1 MEFLKDKRKKKLFII
16 FTSII
21 TTLVIIVA
29 ACAIYLGNYYHAD
42 EGAFAK
48 FSPTENITV
57 STLKNGSI
65 VFEPQSATTGFIFY
79 PGGKV
84 EHRAYEQLMAGLAR
98 EGILCVLVKMP
109 FNLAVF
115 DINAADGIQE
125 KYPEIENWYM
135 GGHSLGG
142 SMAASYLE
150 KNAKSYDGLVL
161 LGSYS
166 TANLSKANLDVLSMY
181 GSEDKVM
188 NREKYD
194 KNKSNLP
201 SGFTEIV
208 IEGGCHA
215 YFGMYGAQKGDG
227 IPTITVSEQIDITV
241 EHIVTMINKE

>member
-1 MEFLKDKRKKKLFII
+1 
-16 FTSII
+16 
-21 TTLVIIVA
+21 
-29 ACAIYLGNYYHAD
+29 
-42 EGAFAK
+42 
-48 FSPTENITV
+48 
-57 STLKNGSI
+57 
-65 VFEPQSATTGFIFY
+65 
-79 PGGKV
+79 
-84 EHRAYEQLMAGLAR
+84 
-98 EGILCVLVKMP
+98 
-109 FNLAVF
+109 
-115 DINAADGIQE
+115 
-125 KYPEIENWYM
+125 M

-166 TANLSKANLDVLSMY
+166 TANLSKADLDVLSMY

-215 YFGMYGAQKGDG
+215 YFGMYGNQDGDG
-227 IPTITVSEQIDITV
+227 VSKIDVFEQISLTSLY
-241 EHIVTMINKE
+241 INDFINN